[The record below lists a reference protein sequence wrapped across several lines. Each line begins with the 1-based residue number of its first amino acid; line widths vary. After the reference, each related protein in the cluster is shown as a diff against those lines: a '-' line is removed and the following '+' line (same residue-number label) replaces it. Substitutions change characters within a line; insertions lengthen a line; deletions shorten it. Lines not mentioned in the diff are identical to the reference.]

1 MGSSVHRRLQWVAAV
16 LLAGWADPLPAQT
29 DRSPVHCDLCGQP
42 FVQVSYRRP
51 DKVTGETV
59 LFCHVCAR
67 SEHDCY
73 ACGLPVIK
81 DRFSLE
87 DERHFCARDAK
98 NAIISADAVLR
109 IAAETDGVL
118 RRLLQDFLT
127 FPEEH
132 LLDRRVID
140 RLELQNWY
148 KVPGHDHQCP
158 NILGV
163 YESVTNNGAL
173 THRIHL
179 LSGQTLGETRTTYA
193 HELTHAWLA
202 ANVSPERQLGRLA
215 QEGFCELIAY
225 LVATQLGDAKAQQ
238 LISSNAYT
246 RGQFSLFRA
255 AYEAHTLQPV
265 IDWVKHGAEPELDAA
280 DLDKVRRTE
289 PPARQLPRNYVRY
302 VDAAEASAY
311 AETQNI
317 DAFEL
322 KAVMGTP
329 RRRTA
334 LINGRAFLAGETG
347 HVRKGGDL
355 VEIKCV
361 AIGADSAT
369 IEVLADA
376 RREVLRLTPA
386 AAR

>member
-1 MGSSVHRRLQWVAAV
+1 MGSNFNRGLRLIVAV
-16 LLAGWADPLPAQT
+16 LLVGLVKQVPAQT
-29 DRSPVHCDLCGQP
+29 DRSPVHCDLCGKL

-51 DKVTGETV
+51 DKVTGEAV
-59 LFCHVCAR
+59 LFCHLCAR
-67 SEHDCY
+67 REHDCY
-73 ACGLPVIK
+73 ACGLPIIQDK
-81 DRFSLE
+81 LSLE
-87 DERHFCARDAK
+87 DDRHFCARDAK
-98 NAIISADAVLR
+98 NAIINTNAVLR

-118 RRLLQDFLT
+118 RRQLQDFLS

-163 YESVTNNGAL
+163 HELVTNNGAL

-193 HELTHAWLA
+193 HELTHAWVA

-225 LVATQLGDAKAQQ
+225 LVATQLGDTKAQQ
-238 LISSNAYT
+238 LISSNTYT

-255 AYEAHTLQPV
+255 AYETYTLRPV

-289 PPARQLPRNYVRY
+289 LPPPPLPRNYVRY
-302 VDAAEASAY
+302 VNAAEAREY
-311 AETQNI
+311 AATQNP

-329 RRRTA
+329 QRRTA

-347 HVRKGGDL
+347 RVRKGGDY
-355 VEIKCV
+355 VEIRCV
-361 AIGADSAT
+361 AIEADSAT
-369 IEVLADA
+369 IEVLAGA